1 MKVSYGYLNDVA
13 FLKELAKQHVKTY
26 YVKISVLNW
35 KEQPV
40 TSIEGRVISAN
51 LNIDGQSSLRRTANL
66 SIAIDDT
73 MSQITNTE
81 NVLSIN
87 K

>member
-1 MKVSYGYLNDVA
+1 MKVSYSYLNDVA

-40 TSIEGRVISAN
+40 TSIEGRWPEFFKEN
-51 LNIDGQSSLRRTANL
+51 GQLKHCNRRYNEL
-66 SIAIDDT
+66 D
-73 MSQITNTE
+73 N
-81 NVLSIN
+81 
-87 K
+87 

>member
-51 LNIDGQSSLRRTANL
+51 LNIDGQSSLRRTAQQQHQWHGL
-66 SIAIDDT
+66 TKMPRT
-73 MSQITNTE
+73 M
-81 NVLSIN
+81 
-87 K
+87 